1 MASRAACPG
10 LRPLRRVSCGPRPG
24 RLRAYRWYVLL
35 RQRRQPWSASWSG
48 VRPLSDACVAT
59 GMKMGRGTGP
69 WGRCSVAARAF
80 VTWRRQTG
88 AWPGGNGALPTYRTF
103 AQQLKRERRRH
114 RNRRHGGLCDVE
126 KTPRVAVALAR
137 PGHPKSSVLAGSTIW
152 CGTCALASCL
162 PADRCRQTAALA
174 LEPPQPPRPSVLCY
188 SPVVCDFTR
197 SPCFVSRCGLL
208 LRTLRNPGARQHYD
222 DRPVPRHPRT
232 SYECMHGNRG
242 NKS

>member
-1 MASRAACPG
+1 VSMLCGHDCSLCAPPMASRAACPG

-152 CGTCALASCL
+152 VWYVRA
-162 PADRCRQTAALA
+162 
-174 LEPPQPPRPSVLCY
+174 SVL
-188 SPVVCDFTR
+188 P
-197 SPCFVSRCGLL
+197 SR
-208 LRTLRNPGARQHYD
+208 
-222 DRPVPRHPRT
+222 
-232 SYECMHGNRG
+232 
-242 NKS
+242 